1 MLVLCSLLLIK
12 SFNIK
17 GHKANKFGGTMV
29 QKFKSSNV
37 QRFKQTQLC
46 QSLKPWQ
53 SPQAEPGT
61 LNLELSN
68 L

>member
-17 GHKANKFGGTMV
+17 GHKANKFGGMMV
-29 QKFKSSNV
+29 RWFKSSKV
-37 QRFKQTQLC
+37 QRSKVEEQTQLC
-46 QSLKPWQ
+46 Q

-68 L
+68 P